1 MLTKEEIFAMPEEDY
16 MNQKQ
21 LEFFKNLLKIQ
32 LEQLNSSIKQAKENL
47 LENEHNIDPNDVASQ
62 QEIQQLFLRTVE
74 REGRLLNKVNKSLQ
88 CIENGEYG
96 YCKATGEPIGLKRL
110 YARPTASLS
119 IAAKEAQEHKEK
131 TEGNH

>member
-1 MLTKEEIFAMPEEDY
+1 MLTKEEIFAMPKEEY

-21 LEFFKNLLKIQ
+21 LEFFKNLLQIQ
-32 LEQLNSSIKQAKENL
+32 LDQLNFSITRAKENL

-62 QEIQQLFLRTVE
+62 QEMQQLYLRTVE
-74 REGRLLNKVNKSLQ
+74 REGRLLNKVNNSIKS
-88 CIENGEYG
+88 IENGEYG
-96 YCKATGEPIGLKRL
+96 YCKVTGEPIGLQRL